1 MSQSPSG
8 SAVTAAGAATPSK
21 LNVIAS
27 GDWQRNTLMRDY
39 RAEWFSDMLVER
51 ATWGIDAPVQKIGQ
65 LVIAAPS
72 YVWCRFWSSEANR
85 VVEKYFDPQGNTLGY
100 YVRVGM
106 TLPHHG
112 RGFSM
117 LDMLLGIW
125 ITDDSRVTIHSE
137 ERFDRA
143 VRTGEMS
150 PVEAEHAELIIREL
164 TTSIAQ
170 KRFPAPFVRNF
181 ALATKSS

>member
-1 MSQSPSG
+1 MSS
-8 SAVTAAGAATPSK
+8 T

-27 GDWQRNTLMRDY
+27 GDWQRNTLMSDY

-51 ATWGIDAPVQKIGQ
+51 ATWSADALPKKIGQ
-65 LVIAAPS
+65 IVIAAPK
-72 YVWCRFWSSEANR
+72 YIWCRFWSNEGNR
-85 VVEKYFDPQGNTLGY
+85 VIEKYFDAQGVALGI

-125 ITDDSRVTIHSE
+125 ITENGRVTVHDE
-137 ERFDRA
+137 DRFDRA
-143 VRTGEMS
+143 VKTGEMT
-150 PVEAEHAELIIREL
+150 PVEAEHAEQIIREL

-170 KRFPAPFVRNF
+170 KRFPAAFVRNF
-181 ALATKSS
+181 ALATTVPAGVTK